1 MDLVQQVAT
10 HLEIDEAKAERAI
23 GAILMALRSSVD
35 RATFDRVTQALP
47 HSEHLMGRAL
57 MGGGRTGELM
67 GFVGPAGLS
76 AALAAAGFDTAD
88 LPRLGRIVLDHLQPV
103 IGDSNAERF
112 LAAVPALKG

>member
-57 MGGGRTGELM
+57 MGGGRTGR
-67 GFVGPAGLS
+67 FSAG
-76 AALAAAGFDTAD
+76 
-88 LPRLGRIVLDHLQPV
+88 GRGRQDRYVQRR
-103 IGDSNAERF
+103 S
-112 LAAVPALKG
+112 